1 MPFLIKIWPFISKK
15 EEEKHLIWPSRCKYA
30 FSDVYPGGRLPSI
43 CSQFQTFLNLVWGGG
58 LEFFNNFWNSKYSE
72 LSEGGGSSLI
82 GNFSQIF
89 PFFFSDGSPY
99 LWDQALYCLNL
110 YLISSPIRS
119 YSNVMKDF
127 LLGIMHIL
135 LPSSAPVPA
144 MLGWDS
150 ICFNFYL
157 QYYEPQPQP

>member
-1 MPFLIKIWPFISKK
+1 MIISKGIQIQK
-15 EEEKHLIWPSRCKYA
+15 L
-30 FSDVYPGGRLPSI
+30 
-43 CSQFQTFLNLVWGGG
+43 SQWDASTWT
-58 LEFFNNFWNSKYSE
+58 
-72 LSEGGGSSLI
+72 
-82 GNFSQIF
+82 
-89 PFFFSDGSPY
+89 Y

-150 ICFNFYL
+150 PTLVCVFMFTLPSFFSKFCFNEWYL
-157 QYYEPQPQP
+157 KVRLMSSLYLSPTLINPNPNLNLTPTPTLVCMFTFTLPFFFSIL